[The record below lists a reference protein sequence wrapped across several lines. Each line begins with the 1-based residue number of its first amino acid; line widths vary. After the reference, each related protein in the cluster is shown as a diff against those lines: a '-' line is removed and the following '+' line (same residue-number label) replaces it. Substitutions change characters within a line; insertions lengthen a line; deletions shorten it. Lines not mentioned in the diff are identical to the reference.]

1 MIWQAD
7 PDGSPQKRGRHQDQP
22 LTLAMPKEVLA
33 QERHADREHLAQS
46 LEQVQGDV
54 RAMRGRVDCV
64 ETGFQPTDN
73 YDAQAKTL
81 EELKEAHREFEQRL
95 KSVETRP
102 ASSTPGST
110 ADTDAGGRQPALI
123 VGLESRPSSG
133 TNPPGRQGHSPP
145 PGHTLERGRP
155 LCTWP
160 ASGVCD
166 PRVLWSWRL
175 LAGGGVSS
183 LLCGRPRVAAAR
195 TRGLSGGCVSCSASV
210 LWFWGALPRC
220 RLLLWWLSHS
230 VACGLLLWC
239 LGAVPRCR
247 RSSVTAPLGAL
258 PCYCLWWL
266 LWWFVSARVSL
277 LLWCLGALTRSCWLW
292 LFARLLKA
300 LLRCCLW
307 WL

>member
-133 TNPPGRQGHSPP
+133 TNPPGR
-145 PGHTLERGRP
+145 
-155 LCTWP
+155 
-160 ASGVCD
+160 
-166 PRVLWSWRL
+166 
-175 LAGGGVSS
+175 
-183 LLCGRPRVAAAR
+183 
-195 TRGLSGGCVSCSASV
+195 
-210 LWFWGALPRC
+210 
-220 RLLLWWLSHS
+220 
-230 VACGLLLWC
+230 
-239 LGAVPRCR
+239 
-247 RSSVTAPLGAL
+247 
-258 PCYCLWWL
+258 
-266 LWWFVSARVSL
+266 
-277 LLWCLGALTRSCWLW
+277 
-292 LFARLLKA
+292 
-300 LLRCCLW
+300 
-307 WL
+307 